1 MEKQSNE
8 APQFLAEEAQEQTS
22 QGRSSV
28 PVLFAVFALIS
39 VAMAGI
45 VLFTS
50 RDASQLQPPG
60 TRAAQI
66 ARGSIIGFEVPPFS
80 LETLEG
86 ETVSIS
92 DYRGQ
97 VVFLNFWATW
107 CVPCQRE
114 MPAFET
120 FMAAGREDAVVL
132 AVNNGE
138 ATSDVASFA
147 TTFGLEHL
155 PILLDPEFKVAD
167 GLGIVNLPVTYVID
181 EQGIVQ
187 NFKLGEITLE
197 EMEAYIAE
205 IRS

>member
-1 MEKQSNE
+1 MEHTNNDAQQV
-8 APQFLAEEAQEQTS
+8 PQEQQP
-22 QGRSSV
+22 QGRSSL
-28 PVLFAVFALIS
+28 PILFVVFALIS
-39 VAMAGI
+39 MAMAGV

-50 RDASQLQPPG
+50 RGTGQLEPPG
-60 TRAAQI
+60 TRAARV
-66 ARGSIIGFEVPPFS
+66 ASGSIVGWEVPTFS
-80 LETLEG
+80 LELLDG
-86 ETVSIS
+86 ETVSIT

-97 VVFLNFWATW
+97 IVFLNFWATW

-138 ATSDVASFA
+138 ATSDVANFA
-147 TTFGLEHL
+147 NNFGLDHL
-155 PILLDPEFKVAD
+155 PILLDPDFKVAD
-167 GLGIVNLPVTYVID
+167 GMGIVNLPVTYVID
-181 EQGIVQ
+181 EEGIVQ

-205 IRS
+205 IKS